1 MKRPGLC
8 SGLFYLHLVM
18 LKVGLTGG
26 IGAGKSLVAQ
36 YFSELGA
43 RVVDA
48 DQLSRVAIERGSE
61 GFDEV
66 LLRFGESILR
76 DGDIDRKALAEIVFA
91 DASARADLEA
101 IIHPRVRELFSD
113 VVADLAPDET
123 LIYEIPLLVE
133 SNAAANFDLVI
144 TVEADLEIRKERL
157 RKRGMFI
164 SEIERRIAA
173 QASREEREAQ
183 ADHIITNDGDEDA
196 LLRSVENLWEDLPGQ
211 AK

>member
-1 MKRPGLC
+1 MRIIA
-8 SGLFYLHLVM
+8 
-18 LKVGLTGG
+18 LTGG

-91 DASARADLEA
+91 DPSARADLEA
-101 IIHPRVRELFSD
+101 IIHPRVS
-113 VVADLAPDET
+113 
-123 LIYEIPLLVE
+123 
-133 SNAAANFDLVI
+133 
-144 TVEADLEIRKERL
+144 
-157 RKRGMFI
+157 
-164 SEIERRIAA
+164 
-173 QASREEREAQ
+173 
-183 ADHIITNDGDEDA
+183 
-196 LLRSVENLWEDLPGQ
+196 
-211 AK
+211 

>member
-1 MKRPGLC
+1 MRIIA
-8 SGLFYLHLVM
+8 
-18 LKVGLTGG
+18 LTGG

-91 DASARADLEA
+91 DPSARADLEA
-101 IIHPRVRELFSD
+101 IILPRVSELFND

-183 ADHIITNDGDEDA
+183 ADHVITNDGDEDA
-196 LLRSVENLWEDLPGQ
+196 LLRSVENLWEDLLGQ

>member
-1 MKRPGLC
+1 MRIIA
-8 SGLFYLHLVM
+8 
-18 LKVGLTGG
+18 LTGG

-43 RVVDA
+43 RVIDA

-91 DASARADLEA
+91 DASAKADLEA
-101 IIHPRVRELFSD
+101 IIHPRVRELFND
-113 VVADLAPDET
+113 VVTDLEPDET
-123 LIYEIPLLVE
+123 LVYEIPLLVE
-133 SNAAANFDLVI
+133 SNTAANFDLVI
-144 TVEADLEIRKERL
+144 TVEADIEIRKERL

-173 QASREEREAQ
+173 QASREEREAL
-183 ADHIITNDGDEDA
+183 ADHIITNDV
-196 LLRSVENLWEDLPGQ
+196 R
-211 AK
+211 

>member
-1 MKRPGLC
+1 MRIIA
-8 SGLFYLHLVM
+8 
-18 LKVGLTGG
+18 LTGG

-48 DQLSRVAIERGSE
+48 DQLSRLAIERGSE

-101 IIHPRVRELFSD
+101 IIHPRVRELFNE
-113 VVADLAPDET
+113 VVADLEPDET

-144 TVEADLEIRKERL
+144 TVEADLEMRKERL

>member
-1 MKRPGLC
+1 
-8 SGLFYLHLVM
+8 M
-18 LKVGLTGG
+18 LIVALTGG
-26 IGAGKSLVAQ
+26 IGAGKSLAAQ

-48 DQLSRVAIERGSE
+48 DQLARVAIERGSE

-66 LLRFGESILR
+66 ILRFGEEITR
-76 DGDIDRKALAEIVFA
+76 NGDIDRKALAEIIFA
-91 DASARADLEA
+91 DPKAKQDLEA
-101 IIHPRVRELFSD
+101 IIHPRVRELFSE
-113 VVADLAPDET
+113 VVADLAADEI

-133 SNAAANFDLVI
+133 TFAAGNFDLVI

-164 SEIERRIAA
+164 SEIERRIAT
-173 QASREEREAQ
+173 QASSEERMAL
-183 ADHIITNDGDEDA
+183 ADYVIVNDGDEDS
-196 LLRSVENLWEDLPGQ
+196 LLRAVENLWEELPSR

>member
-1 MKRPGLC
+1 MRIIA
-8 SGLFYLHLVM
+8 
-18 LKVGLTGG
+18 LTGG

-101 IIHPRVRELFSD
+101 IIHPRVRQLFSD

-173 QASREEREAQ
+173 QASREERESQ

>member
-1 MKRPGLC
+1 MRIIA
-8 SGLFYLHLVM
+8 
-18 LKVGLTGG
+18 LTGG

-48 DQLSRVAIERGSE
+48 DQLSRVAIERGSG

-133 SNAAANFDLVI
+133 SSAASNFDLVI

-164 SEIERRIAA
+164 SEIERRMAA

-183 ADHIITNDGDEDA
+183 ADHIIINDGDEDA